1 MTSKV
6 VLPAISR
13 AVVVPASDNPGD
25 GDDGNEPSP
34 PPQCLGPQHPV
45 LGAAFEVD
53 QDIGGPGGPP
63 ELGSALSNSA
73 EQIKVGEVGMILR
86 SDKSWKYA
94 KLLRR
99 TGSEMEFIVDS
110 HGMLKI
116 IFEADYGK
124 CIRRIPPTEEGELDD
139 GNEPGAA
146 SEFLLTLQQS
156 KKEVLCDMATYIPI

>member
-13 AVVVPASDNPGD
+13 AVVVPASDNP
-25 GDDGNEPSP
+25 DDGNEPSP

-53 QDIGGPGGPP
+53 QDIGGSGGPP

-99 TGSEMEFIVDS
+99 TDSEMEFIVDTQGTS
-110 HGMLKI
+110 EIVLK
-116 IFEADYGK
+116 AYYDGK

-156 KKEVLCDMATYIPI
+156 KKEVFCDMATYIPI